1 MDKAGAKCNDITSF
15 LFLLYQAFMLKTWR
29 KNNHKVSIWYD
40 FLNVDIF
47 RKYRRLGVK
56 YRICQ
61 HQ

>member
-1 MDKAGAKCNDITSF
+1 
-15 LFLLYQAFMLKTWR
+15 MLKTWR